1 MKEVNLQKWSI
12 MVHYLS
18 LSLLILAVHS
28 ATYLAVVSPSTPA
41 SLQALLDS
49 SSQFTLSQVSDSL
62 SLASP
67 DFLIDASYEDM
78 TTILLSALCE
88 EIHTPLLVLGTVRRY
103 YTSPWTFYLGET
115 YKQLAEALSSALS
128 CLGFQTVTV
137 VSDSSSYS
145 QELLTAFHSTDT
157 SIHYDISLFPPQ
169 QPAETFVGKVLRP
182 TGNRMTLFLTSPAAT
197 KALLKAQYGMH
208 IGGKGY
214 ANLMPLFSSLY
225 PLDTSDVQPNLVDG
239 GLIVSEETD
248 ASAASEADVYRRR
261 YALLEPF
268 LTAHPSKLKELLE
281 LQFSNHVRPLVYVIV
296 NFQNASHALVGR
308 ISPSLCSLEAP
319 IYYLGGSSSLPNNFT
334 ASIPVSGN
342 FGHADPLGFSWAS
355 FPSTVG
361 SVMAFEDINKR
372 QDMLPRFTIEVWNFT
387 AGIISFNA
395 TQFAATVMPF
405 RDKFGTALIPGL
417 SSTNTIPLLKYLR
430 SEGVATPFVSASN
443 THDSL
448 SSPSEF
454 PNFIRLCLPDSHVN
468 LVIAQAIKHM
478 GWDSCSLIVEDFPS
492 ALVARESLQL
502 LLPQSGIKILN
513 SPEYQVI
520 ASHISTMEEAR
531 ANFTESFQHIINT
544 RGRVVIVITMT
555 VSSFVPAMFYD
566 LGMRGGDLIII
577 GREWI
582 TAQVL
587 LDLNTTEFL
596 WAAEVMRGS
605 LQFSPD
611 FLVGEIGNSFQEKY
625 RQRLGYLPDS
635 FSCQYYD
642 AALAVGYAL
651 EWLLETGKDFLNP
664 DAMMKA
670 IKGSRFSGCT
680 GRVYFEDTSNDRQS
694 MRFALDT
701 LVPNGT
707 AQPFMQRIGV
717 YDPTGMV
724 LLSIDPTYVWADGST
739 LVPSTF
745 RGSSL
750 GCPFEDRL
758 IHNFDKG
765 RQVFIGAGVG
775 MASLTFSFNIFHY
788 FWQRVPLDYLKIK
801 SELEVED
808 VLVMMDLGVDFVQSM
823 SLIGNFSFVSEK
835 MQLGLDVL
843 IGNIEDVISLADGNF
858 VHLWG
863 IVEGAVVVWVVAIM
877 LIHVLPHGVL
887 GEGLTRTI
895 LDLWCYVFS
904 HWAFIPAVYIF
915 LSSFKCTHGIAEAGK
930 KPSYTTSYLQADC
943 YLSCW
948 QGIHTPIVVFSVLS
962 LVTLAASEGLYRVIW
977 QNTHPSLHIKA
988 SVLFIQ
994 VKICLQVLLV
1004 VNARE
1009 LDSTART
1016 AVFLGVRGLYFS
1028 AFLVKESYGYSR
1040 MRLWHVVTETAVLWG
1055 ALLHLCYLF
1064 TEAAQIISALLF
1076 TGWACLLIAAEVYQ
1090 TWKVPSLLYR
1100 PQGVNTVHLYK
1111 FAFKPATAQIVS
1123 NLQLEFERTGK
1134 RCSLRGGHYSAS
1146 SAQVSVPEPMN
1157 LEVVWNASQYSEA
1170 GLANK

>member
-1 MKEVNLQKWSI
+1 
-12 MVHYLS
+12 MVPYLS
-18 LSLLILAVHS
+18 LPLLLLAVHS
-28 ATYLAVVSPSTPA
+28 ATYFAVVSPSTPA
-41 SLQALLDS
+41 SLQALFDS
-49 SSQFTLSQVSDSL
+49 PSQLTLSQVSDSVRL
-62 SLASP
+62 SSP
-67 DFLIDASYEDM
+67 DLLIDASFEDM

-115 YKQLAEALSSALS
+115 YEQLADALNSALN

-145 QELLTAFHSTDT
+145 QELLAAFDTTDT
-157 SIHYDISLFPPQ
+157 NIHYDVSLFPPE
-169 QPAETFVGKVLRP
+169 QPAEVFVGKVLRP

-214 ANLMPLFSSLY
+214 ANLMPLLSSLY
-225 PLDTSDVQPNLVDG
+225 ALDSTDVQPNLVDG
-239 GLIVSEETD
+239 GLLVSEETD
-248 ASAASEADVYRRR
+248 SFATTEAEMYRGR
-261 YALLEPF
+261 YAILEPF
-268 LTAHPSKLKELLE
+268 LSARPSKLKELLE
-281 LQFSNHVRPLVYVIV
+281 LQFPNHVRPLVFVLG
-296 NFQNASHALVGR
+296 NLQKASHALVGR
-308 ISPSLCSLEAP
+308 ISPSLCAIDAP

-342 FGHADPLGFSWAS
+342 FGHADPRGFTWAS

-372 QDMLPRFTIEVWNFT
+372 KDILPRFTIEVWNFT

-405 RDKFGTALIPGL
+405 REKFGVAVIPGL
-417 SSTNTIPLLKYLR
+417 SSTNTIPLLKYMR
-430 SEGVATPFVSASN
+430 SQEVNTPLVSASN

-448 SSPSEF
+448 SSPTDF
-454 PNFIRLCLPDSHVN
+454 PNFIRLCLPDSHMN
-468 LVIAQAIKHM
+468 LVIAQTIKHM

-492 ALVARESLQL
+492 ALVARQALQQ

-520 ASHISTMEEAR
+520 ATHIYSMDQAR

-555 VSSFVPAMFYD
+555 VSSLVPAVFYD
-566 LGMRGGDLIII
+566 LGMRAGDLIII

-587 LDLNTTEFL
+587 LDLNTTELL
-596 WAAEVMRGS
+596 WATEVMRGS
-605 LQFSPD
+605 LQLSPD
-611 FLVGEIGNSFQEKY
+611 FLVGEIGVSFQEKY

-651 EWLLETGKDFLNP
+651 EWLLETGKDFQDP

-670 IKGSRFSGCT
+670 LRGLRFSGCT

-701 LVPNGT
+701 LMPNGT
-707 AQPFMQRIGV
+707 AQPFMRRIGV

-724 LLSIDPTYVWADGST
+724 LLSIDPTYVWADGSS

-758 IHNFDKG
+758 SHNFDKG
-765 RQVFIGAGVG
+765 RQLFIGAGVG
-775 MASLTFSFNIFHY
+775 MTAFTFSFSIFHY
-788 FWQRVPLDYLKIK
+788 FWQRAPLNYLKSK

-808 VLVMMDLGVDFVQSM
+808 VLVMVDLGVDFVQSV
-823 SLIGNFSFVSEK
+823 SLIGNFSFVSTK
-835 MQLGLDVL
+835 IQLGLDVL

-858 VHLWG
+858 VHLWW
-863 IVEGAVVVWVVAIM
+863 IAEGAVVSWVAAIL
-877 LIHVLPHGVL
+877 LIHVLPYGVL
-887 GEGLTRTI
+887 GEGLSRTM
-895 LDLWCYVFS
+895 LELWCYVFT
-904 HWAFIPAVYIF
+904 HWAFIPAVSIF
-915 LSSFKCTHGIAEAGK
+915 LSSFKCTRGIAEAGK
-930 KPSYTTSYLQADC
+930 EPFYTSSYLHADC

-948 QGIHTPIVVFSVLS
+948 QGIHTPIVVFSALS
-962 LVTLAASEGLYRVIW
+962 LVILAATEGLYRVIW
-977 QNTHPSLHIKA
+977 QKTHPSLHIKA

-994 VKICLQVLLV
+994 AKICLQVLLV

-1016 AVFLGVRGLYFS
+1016 AVFLVVRALYFS
-1028 AFLVKESYGYSR
+1028 VLLVKESYGYSR

-1064 TEAAQIISALLF
+1064 TEAAEIISAMLF
-1076 TGWACLLIAAEVYQ
+1076 AGWGGLLIAGEVYQ
-1090 TWKVPSLLYR
+1090 AWKVPSLLYR

-1111 FAFKPATAQIVS
+1111 FAFKPATPQIIS

-1134 RCSLRGGHYSAS
+1134 RCSLRGAHYSAS
-1146 SAQVSVPEPMN
+1146 SAQARVPESMN
-1157 LEVVWNASQYSEA
+1157 LDVVWNASQHSEA
-1170 GLANK
+1170 GLVNK